1 MTDDENKVIEAA
13 RQGFVIGMMDFSPG
27 IEKLLRAVYRAGY
40 KQSQIDYMEK
50 RLKEMQDQ
58 SANG

>member
-1 MTDDENKVIEAA
+1 
-13 RQGFVIGMMDFSPG
+13 MMDFSPG

-50 RLKEMQDQ
+50 RLKEMQDE